1 MKCYSTLSTAIVFS
15 LALTI
20 TQIATPSVYAA
31 ESLSTKI
38 HNQYESLRAMGMG
51 NAFTTVADT
60 YSSML
65 YNPASLAK
73 KRRGEVQFTL
83 AGAGVATKTMTFMK
97 DIQDAEKSATT
108 ESQKAT
114 AIGNALEPYY
124 GKALG
129 GRVQALEMFWV
140 RPNWGVALIPVDL
153 TLDISVNRQLGPS
166 IDLNVKKD
174 TTLAYGYG
182 TQIGDTDFSVGATGR
197 LSHRDSIS
205 QTVSAIELA
214 NDSNVLSA
222 KRFKEGLNFDVDI
235 GFLWTPTLGKT
246 TYTTTETRTPQ
257 SVKKSKKLTKKAPPP
272 VVALSGDATA
282 ALTQSGDSSAAKLS
296 STDAT
301 VAQTASTD
309 TTTAAAVSS
318 DTTTAQKTSGDS
330 TTAQTETTVEVTKEK
345 PYQPLAVSFVA
356 RNLISSGYTKSTL
369 VNKDATETPDS
380 NPRVVDIGV
389 GYEFV
394 QWGDLRLRTTA
405 EAKNLLHPYA
415 TVKKSTHVGF
425 EVDYDPSS
433 WFKSQFRLGMNQ
445 MYFTGGLTLLLGV
458 LEIDIATYG
467 EEVGTDNT
475 KIENRVNALKLGM
488 NF

>member
-1 MKCYSTLSTAIVFS
+1 MKCYSTLSRAIVFS
-15 LALTI
+15 LF
-20 TQIATPSVYAA
+20 QIATSSLQAA

-83 AGAGVATKTMTFMK
+83 AGAGVATNTMTFMK
-97 DIQDAEKSATT
+97 DIQDAEKSTTT

-153 TLDISVNRQLGPS
+153 SLDISVNRQLGPS

-182 TQIGDTDFSVGATGR
+182 TQINDTDFSVGATAR

-214 NDSNVLSA
+214 NDSNVLST
-222 KRFKEGLNFDVDI
+222 KRFKEGINFDVDM
-235 GFLWTPTLGKT
+235 GVLWTPTLGKT
-246 TYTTTETRTPQ
+246 TYTTTEKRTPQ
-257 SVKKSKKLTKKAPPP
+257 SEKKAKKLVKKTAPPP
-272 VVALSGDATA
+272 VIAVASSDATA
-282 ALTQSGDSSAAKLS
+282 VQITSGDTTVAKTTSSDSTLAAKS
-296 STDAT
+296 SSDAT
-301 VAQTASTD
+301 TAAVTSTD
-309 TTTAAAVSS
+309 TTAAQKASG
-318 DTTTAQKTSGDS
+318 DTTV
-330 TTAQTETTVEVTKEK
+330 AQTETTVEVTKEK
-345 PYQPLAVSFVA
+345 PYQPLAISFVA

-369 VNKDATETPDS
+369 INKDATETPDS
-380 NPRVVDIGV
+380 NPRVIDIGV

-433 WFKSQFRLGMNQ
+433 WFKSQFRLGLNQ
-445 MYFTGGLTLLLGV
+445 MYFTGGITLLLGV
-458 LEIDIATYG
+458 LEIDLATYG

-475 KIENRVNALKLGM
+475 KIQNRVNALKIGM

>member
-1 MKCYSTLSTAIVFS
+1 MKCYSTLFNAIVFS
-15 LALTI
+15 SALLL
-20 TQIATPSVYAA
+20 TQIATQKVFAA
-31 ESLSTKI
+31 DSLSTKI

-73 KRRGEVQFTL
+73 KRRGEIQFTL
-83 AGAGVATKTMTFMK
+83 AGAGVATNTMTFMK
-97 DIQDAEKSATT
+97 DLQDAEKSATT

-114 AIGNALEPYY
+114 AIGNALENFY

-129 GRVQALEMFWV
+129 GRIQALEMFWV
-140 RPNWGVALIPVDL
+140 RPNWGVALIPVDM
-153 TLDISVNRQLGPS
+153 TLDMSINRQLGPS

-174 TTLAYGYG
+174 TTIAYGYG
-182 TQIGDTDFSVGATGR
+182 KQINNTDFSLGATAR

-222 KRFKEGLNFDVDI
+222 KRFKEGINFDVDI

-246 TYTTTETRTPQ
+246 TYITTETRAPQ
-257 SVKKSKKLTKKAPPP
+257 SVKKSKKTAKKTAPPP
-272 VVALSGDATA
+272 VVALSSDTRVAVTSPGDATISATSSTDSTTAATNSSNDATA
-282 ALTQSGDSSAAKLS
+282 AAAATSADSSK
-296 STDAT
+296 
-301 VAQTASTD
+301 
-309 TTTAAAVSS
+309 
-318 DTTTAQKTSGDS
+318 
-330 TTAQTETTVEVTKEK
+330 AQTETTVEVTKEK
-345 PYQPLAVSFVA
+345 AYQPLAVSFVA
-356 RNLISSGYTKSTL
+356 RNLISAGYTKSTL
-369 VNKDATETPDS
+369 VNKDATETPDN
-380 NPRVVDIGV
+380 NPRVIDIGV

-415 TVKKSTHVGF
+415 TVRKSTHVGF

-433 WFKSQFRLGMNQ
+433 WFKSQFRLGLNQ
-445 MYFTGGLTLLLGV
+445 MYFTGGITLLLGV
-458 LEIDIATYG
+458 LEIDLATYG
-467 EEVGTDNT
+467 EEVGTDST
-475 KIENRVNALKLGM
+475 KIQNRVNALKIGM